1 MSFDF
6 HIIIP
11 ARFQSSRL
19 PGKLMMDI
27 AGKTVIER
35 VYNQALQAK
44 PKSILIA
51 TDHPQL
57 AEHASSFGAHVMM
70 TSQSHPTGTDR
81 LAEVVQKGNYG
92 SRDIIVN
99 VQGDEPFISP
109 ALIRQVA
116 QTLHNSDAP
125 VATLCWPI
133 DTYEQLINPHVV
145 KVVRD
150 KFNNALYFS
159 RAPIPAHRDEHRSI
173 NLAFRHV
180 GLYAYRADFLPEFV
194 SWPRTELENCEVLEQ
209 LRILWAG
216 YKIRVDEACTMPKQD
231 VNTSEDLHLAQACVE
246 QLV

>member
-19 PGKLMMDI
+19 PGKLMMEI
-27 AGKTVIER
+27 AGITVIER

-44 PKSILIA
+44 PKSITIA
-51 TDHPQL
+51 TDNIQL
-57 AEHASSFGAHVMM
+57 ADHARSFGASVVM
-70 TSQSHPTGTDR
+70 TSESHPTGSDR
-81 LAEVVQKGNYG
+81 LAEVIQKGNFG
-92 SRDIIVN
+92 SEDIIVN

-116 QTLHNSDAP
+116 EILNGSDAP
-125 VATLCWPI
+125 VATLCWPLE
-133 DTYEQLINPHVV
+133 TYEQLINPNVV

-159 RAPIPAHRDEHRSI
+159 RAAIPAHRDEHRSI
-173 NLAFRHV
+173 SLAFRHV
-180 GLYAYRADFLPEFV
+180 GLYAYRADFLLEFV

-216 YKIRVDEACTMPKQD
+216 YKIRVDEACTLPKQD
-231 VNTSEDLHLAQACVE
+231 INTYEDLHLAQALC
-246 QLV
+246 